1 MAYSELVITYKEF
14 DRVSFPI
21 FKLPSANWSEQDG
34 LVYLDGSLLDDRNM
48 PGETLGIRR
57 LQTPFKDLIVLK
69 KSLLDVIGLI
79 KQPPSAYV
87 DNVGFL
93 FTYEKT
99 TMASLKYHKIRKVER
114 KDVATILWLKDINFP
129 FKQKRPPLPENT
141 WAGVLYIQGI
151 PWLIYEFSETKKSDT
166 RRKI

>member
-87 DNVGFL
+87 DNMGFL

-114 KDVATILWLKDINFP
+114 KDVASILWLKDINFP

-151 PWLIYEFSETKKSDT
+151 HLLIYEFSETKKSDT